1 MDIEKIKYE
10 FGDDIEIF
18 SELVDD
24 FKIESKK
31 MIADIEKFISDKE
44 YHQLM
49 IVAHTYKGVVAN
61 FYSNEIEE
69 CAFKLEKMGREEDIS
84 NAQNILIK
92 LIELDKILITELE
105 SFLNEKKA
113 S

>member
-31 MIADIEKFISDKE
+31 MIADIEKFILEKE
-44 YHQLM
+44 YRQLM
-49 IVAHTYKGVVAN
+49 IVAHRRIY
-61 FYSNEIEE
+61 
-69 CAFKLEKMGREEDIS
+69 LM
-84 NAQNILIK
+84 
-92 LIELDKILITELE
+92 
-105 SFLNEKKA
+105 LNTHSK
-113 S
+113 SLLN

>member
-69 CAFKLEKMGREEDIS
+69 CAFKLKKWEERKTS
-84 NAQNILIK
+84 LMHK
-92 LIELDKILITELE
+92 TYLSSL
-105 SFLNEKKA
+105 LN
-113 S
+113 